1 MKGGEGLGFLDLFKL
16 HSKKGMKLSSKDW
29 VLVEQLTA
37 EVAYKKMAIDACVDL
52 IANSI
57 LKTEFETYK
66 KGQKER
72 KALYYML
79 NVKPNKN
86 MNQKNFLKK
95 VVYKLLYENECLIVQ
110 TSPEELFIADDFIR
124 EEKGIGE
131 NVYSFITI
139 NNVQL
144 NRTFSESEVMYLT
157 YYEDNIMKCINSLY
171 SSYGKLLTAAMNIYK
186 RTNAKRYVMK
196 GNFIR
201 PQNDEMQ
208 EAVDEMINEQMRPWM
223 EADNAGAIFQL
234 QENYTLENV
243 DSTGKT
249 AATTSKDVRDV
260 INQFYDLV
268 STSFHIPRGLFK
280 GETVELSGQV
290 DAMLNFISIPIV
302 ELLVSEI
309 NGKMYSKKE
318 YLERTYLR
326 ADTSRLNVVS
336 LGDMAT
342 ALDKLFQIGGLCVDD
357 VIEMLGGEP
366 FNEEW
371 SQRRFITKN
380 YGDARSLNL
389 EEGGEENESGN
400 QSANETT
407 TAVNR
412 K

>member
-1 MKGGEGLGFLDLFKL
+1 MKGGEGLGFLDLFKF

-29 VLVEQLTA
+29 VMIEQLTA

-144 NRTFSESEVMYLT
+144 NRTFSENEVMYLT

-371 SQRRFITKN
+371 SKRRFITKN